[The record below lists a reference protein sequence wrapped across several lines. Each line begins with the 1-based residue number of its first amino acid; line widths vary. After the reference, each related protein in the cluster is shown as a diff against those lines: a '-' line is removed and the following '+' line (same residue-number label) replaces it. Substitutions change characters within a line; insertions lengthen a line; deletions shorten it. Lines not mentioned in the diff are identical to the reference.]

1 MLERIDTSDSN
12 APSHQGKVGNPPP
25 PQSKDDG
32 EMRAARGLHGKMLK
46 L

>member
-25 PQSKDDG
+25 QSKDDG
-32 EMRAARGLHGKMLK
+32 EMRAARGLLGKMLK

>member
-12 APSHQGKVGNPPP
+12 APSHQGKVETPP

>member
-12 APSHQGKVGNPPP
+12 APSHQGKVETP
-25 PQSKDDG
+25 
-32 EMRAARGLHGKMLK
+32 RGLHGKMLK